1 MTTALDTNVV
11 VALWGPDPSLNLAVQ
26 TALQSAFADGNL
38 TVAAPVFAELVAG
51 PGRTENFVNGF
62 FENTGIAIDWELGE
76 EVWRSA
82 GRAFRSYAERRR
94 KHRDWGTRRILA
106 DFLIG
111 AHATA
116 HGYRLLTMDERL
128 YYFALARTS
137 VISSGCSFSPIQS

>member
-11 VALWGPDPSLNLAVQ
+11 VAYWGPDPSLNLAAQ
-26 TALQSAFADGNL
+26 TALESALRQGNVA
-38 TVAAPVFAELVAG
+38 VAAPVFAELVAG

-62 FENTGIAIDWELGE
+62 FEDTGIAIDWNLDEAI
-76 EVWRSA
+76 WRSA
-82 GRAFRSYAERRR
+82 GRAFRGYAERRR
-94 KHRDWGTRRILA
+94 KHRDPGVRRILT

-128 YYFALARTS
+128 YRAAFPSLKIET
-137 VISSGCSFSPIQS
+137 I